1 MSDLRRYPES
11 AKPGAL
17 SSDVNVAGGLA
28 FVTSIPTDSNG
39 DLAGETIEQQSIAV
53 IENMRTDLERC
64 GSGLDRIA
72 HLTIYLTDIENQRAG
87 FNETYR
93 TYFTDALPVRCA
105 VGVARLARPGM
116 LVELTAVAAV

>member
-1 MSDLRRYPES
+1 MT
-11 AKPGAL
+11 
-17 SSDVNVAGGLA
+17 VVGGLA

-53 IENMRTDLERC
+53 IENMRADLERC
-64 GSGLDRIA
+64 GSGLNQVA

-87 FNETYR
+87 FNEIYR

-105 VGVARLARPGM
+105 VGIARLARPGM
-116 LVELTAVAAV
+116 HAELTAVAAV

>member
-1 MSDLRRYPES
+1 MSDLRRYPET
-11 AKPGAL
+11 AKPGSL
-17 SSDVNVAGGLA
+17 SSDVTVVGGLA

-39 DLAGETIEQQSIAV
+39 QLAGETIEQQSVAV

-64 GSGLDRIA
+64 GSNLNRIA

-87 FNETYR
+87 FNEIYR
-93 TYFTDALPVRCA
+93 TYFEETLPVRCA

-116 LVELTAVAAV
+116 HVELTAVAAV